1 MSGSRNRKQGFLPWI
16 LAVAWEW
23 FREYLPWSLLPLP
36 AGATVIILIINNP
49 PPVVPPAFTPPGKQ
63 PVPQGAFPPERP
75 GGEIA
80 WDTTTST
87 IEDDSGNELTVS
99 IGVLRGDMRW
109 VLGSTTHVGIHDG
122 DSIRFER
129 VISSLAPTAELPV
142 ILVGMASHENAV
154 DNPDEENRRA
164 QIRSDAMADHAA
176 THFTRHPEIRKLNL
190 GAYEGA
196 DSSAVNSATE
206 RYVVVL
212 EIRCLDK
219 DTDIISGI
227 RNALLDSR
235 ERGELPF
242 DPMAYT
248 NFTTERFAVPLS
260 RSGDPSLRVP
270 TCSNG
275 ETATK

>member
-1 MSGSRNRKQGFLPWI
+1 MSSSRDRKREFLPWI

-23 FREYLPWSLLPLP
+23 FREYFPWSLLPLP
-36 AGATVIILIINNP
+36 TGATVIILIINNP
-49 PPVVPPAFTPPGKQ
+49 VPVVPTSLTPPGNQ
-63 PVPQGAFPPERP
+63 PVPPGAFPPERP
-75 GGEIA
+75 GEEIA

-99 IGVLRGDMRW
+99 IGVLHGDMRW
-109 VLGSTTHVGIHDG
+109 LLGSTTHVGIHDG
-122 DSIRFER
+122 DSIRFEQ

-154 DNPDEENRRA
+154 DDPAEENRRA
-164 QIRSDAMADHAA
+164 QIRSDAMANYAA

-196 DSSAVNSATE
+196 DSSSVNSATE

-212 EIRCLDK
+212 EIRCLDEN
-219 DTDIISGI
+219 TDIISGI
-227 RNALLDSR
+227 RNALLDSH
-235 ERGELPF
+235 ERGKLPF

-248 NFTTERFAVPLS
+248 NFTSERFAVPLS
-260 RSGDPSLRVP
+260 RSGNPTLRVP
-270 TCSNG
+270 MCSSG
-275 ETATK
+275 ETATT